1 MTMWT
6 IPALLIAFLAV
17 VQLAHVLR
25 SMHIDELDREAA
37 WLVRDHR
44 LQQLAARLAQ
54 APAVVRWSRSTQLT
68 NRIVLDIGGGEIEAR
83 CYHTPA
89 RQISVVTK
97 LFYRPS
103 VGWIIGIDGPNGP
116 ATLAAWLVDV
126 HPVRTA
132 R

>member
-1 MTMWT
+1 MWS
-6 IPALLIAFLAV
+6 IPVLLFVLLAGAQLQRV
-17 VQLAHVLR
+17 VR
-25 SMHIDELDREAA
+25 SMHVDELDREAA

-54 APAVVRWSRSTQLT
+54 APVVVRWSRSTQLT
-68 NRIVLDIGGGEIEAR
+68 NRIVLDIGGEEIEAR

-116 ATLAAWLVDV
+116 ATLAAWLIDV

>member
-1 MTMWT
+1 MWS
-6 IPALLIAFLAV
+6 IPVLLFVLLAGAQLMRV
-17 VQLAHVLR
+17 VR
-25 SMHIDELDREAA
+25 SMHVDELDREAA

-54 APAVVRWSRSTQLT
+54 APVVVRWSRSTQLT
-68 NRIVLDIGGGEIEAR
+68 NRIVLDIGGEEIEAR
-83 CYHTPA
+83 CYHTPT

>member
-1 MTMWT
+1 MWT
-6 IPALLIAFLAV
+6 IPVLLVAALAAAPLVRAV
-17 VQLAHVLR
+17 R
-25 SMHIDELDREAA
+25 SMHVDELDREAA

-68 NRIVLDIGGGEIEAR
+68 NRIVLDIGGEELEAR

-103 VGWIIGIDGPNGP
+103 VGWIIGVDGPNGP

>member
-1 MTMWT
+1 MWS
-6 IPALLIAFLAV
+6 IPVLLFVLLAGAQLPRV
-17 VQLAHVLR
+17 VR
-25 SMHIDELDREAA
+25 SMHVDELDREAV

-44 LQQLAARLAQ
+44 LQQLAARAQ
-54 APAVVRWSRSTQLT
+54 APVVVRWSRSTQLT
-68 NRIVLDIGGGEIEAR
+68 NRIVLDIGGEEIEAR
-83 CYHTPA
+83 RYHTPA

-116 ATLAAWLVDV
+116 ATLVAWLIDV

>member
-1 MTMWT
+1 MWT
-6 IPALLIAFLAV
+6 IPVLLVAALAAAPLLRV
-17 VQLAHVLR
+17 VR
-25 SMHIDELDREAA
+25 SMHVDELDREAA

-68 NRIVLDIGGGEIEAR
+68 NRIVLDIGGEELEAR
-83 CYHTPA
+83 CYHSPA

-103 VGWIIGIDGPNGP
+103 VGWIIGVDGPNGP

>member
-1 MTMWT
+1 MWS
-6 IPALLIAFLAV
+6 IPVLLFVLLAGAQLLRV
-17 VQLAHVLR
+17 VR
-25 SMHIDELDREAA
+25 SMHVDELDREAA

-68 NRIVLDIGGGEIEAR
+68 NRIVLDIGGEEIEAR

-116 ATLAAWLVDV
+116 ATLAAWLIDV

>member
-1 MTMWT
+1 MWT
-6 IPALLIAFLAV
+6 IPVLLVAALAAAELVRAV
-17 VQLAHVLR
+17 R
-25 SMHIDELDREAA
+25 SMHVDELDREAA

-68 NRIVLDIGGGEIEAR
+68 NRIVLDIGGEELEAR

-103 VGWIIGIDGPNGP
+103 VGWIIGVDGPNGP

>member
-1 MTMWT
+1 MWS
-6 IPALLIAFLAV
+6 IPVLLFVLLAGAQLQRV
-17 VQLAHVLR
+17 VR
-25 SMHIDELDREAA
+25 SMHVDELDREAA

-54 APAVVRWSRSTQLT
+54 APVVVRWSRSTQLT
-68 NRIVLDIGGGEIEAR
+68 NRIVLDIGGEEIEAR

-103 VGWIIGIDGPNGP
+103 VGWIIGVDGPNGP
-116 ATLAAWLVDV
+116 ATLAAWLIDV

>member
-1 MTMWT
+1 MWS
-6 IPALLIAFLAV
+6 IPVLLFVLLAGAELMRV
-17 VQLAHVLR
+17 VR
-25 SMHIDELDREAA
+25 SMHVDELDREAA

-54 APAVVRWSRSTQLT
+54 APVVVRWSRSTQLT
-68 NRIVLDIGGGEIEAR
+68 NRIVLDIGGEEIEAR

-89 RQISVVTK
+89 CQISVVTK

>member
-1 MTMWT
+1 MWS
-6 IPALLIAFLAV
+6 IPVLLFVLLAGAQLQRV
-17 VQLAHVLR
+17 VR
-25 SMHIDELDREAA
+25 SMHVDELDREAA

-54 APAVVRWSRSTQLT
+54 APVVVRWSRSTQLT
-68 NRIVLDIGGGEIEAR
+68 NRIVLDIGGEEIEAR

>member
-1 MTMWT
+1 MWT
-6 IPALLIAFLAV
+6 IPVLLVAALAAAPLLRAV
-17 VQLAHVLR
+17 K
-25 SMHIDELDREAA
+25 SMHVDELDREAA

-68 NRIVLDIGGGEIEAR
+68 NRIVLDIGGEELEAR
-83 CYHTPA
+83 CYHSPA

-103 VGWIIGIDGPNGP
+103 VGWIIGVDGPNGP

>member
-1 MTMWT
+1 MWS
-6 IPALLIAFLAV
+6 IPVLLFVLLAGAELMRV
-17 VQLAHVLR
+17 VR
-25 SMHIDELDREAA
+25 SMHVDELDREAA

-54 APAVVRWSRSTQLT
+54 APVVVRWSRSTQLT
-68 NRIVLDIGGGEIEAR
+68 NRIVLDIGGEEIEAR

-97 LFYRPS
+97 LLYRPS
-103 VGWIIGIDGPNGP
+103 VGWIIGIDGPTGP

>member
-1 MTMWT
+1 MWT
-6 IPALLIAFLAV
+6 IPVLLVAALAAAQLLRAV
-17 VQLAHVLR
+17 R
-25 SMHIDELDREAA
+25 SMHVDELDREAA

-68 NRIVLDIGGGEIEAR
+68 NRIVLDIGGEELEAR

-103 VGWIIGIDGPNGP
+103 VGWIIGVDGPNGP

>member
-1 MTMWT
+1 MWT
-6 IPALLIAFLAV
+6 IPVLLVAALAAAQLVRAV
-17 VQLAHVLR
+17 R
-25 SMHIDELDREAA
+25 SMHVDELDREAA

-68 NRIVLDIGGGEIEAR
+68 NRIVLDIGGEELEAR

-103 VGWIIGIDGPNGP
+103 VGWIIGVDGPNGP

>member
-1 MTMWT
+1 MWS
-6 IPALLIAFLAV
+6 IPVLLVASLAA
-17 VQLAHVLR
+17 VQLVR
-25 SMHIDELDREAA
+25 VVKSMSMDDLDCEAA
-37 WLVRDHR
+37 RLVRDDR

-54 APAVVRWSRSTQLT
+54 APVVVRWSRSTQLM
-68 NRIVLDIGGGEIEAR
+68 NRVLLDIGGEEIEAR

-103 VGWIIGIDGPNGP
+103 VGWIIGVDGPNGP
-116 ATLAAWLVDV
+116 ANLAAWLVDV

>member
-1 MTMWT
+1 MWT
-6 IPALLIAFLAV
+6 IPVLLVAALAAAQLVRAV
-17 VQLAHVLR
+17 R
-25 SMHIDELDREAA
+25 SMHVDELDREAA

-68 NRIVLDIGGGEIEAR
+68 NRIVLDIGGEELEAR
-83 CYHTPA
+83 CYHSPA

-103 VGWIIGIDGPNGP
+103 VGWIIGVDGPNGP

>member
-1 MTMWT
+1 MWT
-6 IPALLIAFLAV
+6 IPVLLVAALAAAPLLRAV
-17 VQLAHVLR
+17 R
-25 SMHIDELDREAA
+25 SMHVDELDREAA

-68 NRIVLDIGGGEIEAR
+68 NRIVLDIGGEELEAR
-83 CYHTPA
+83 CYHSPA

-103 VGWIIGIDGPNGP
+103 VGWIIGVDGPNGP

>member
-1 MTMWT
+1 MWS
-6 IPALLIAFLAV
+6 IPVLLFVLLAGAQLQRV
-17 VQLAHVLR
+17 VR
-25 SMHIDELDREAA
+25 SMHVDELDREAA

-54 APAVVRWSRSTQLT
+54 APVVVRWSRSTQLT
-68 NRIVLDIGGGEIEAR
+68 NRIVLDIGGEEIEAR

-116 ATLAAWLVDV
+116 ATLAAWLIDV
-126 HPVRTA
+126 HPARTA

>member
-1 MTMWT
+1 MWS
-6 IPALLIAFLAV
+6 IPVLLFVLLAGAQLMRV
-17 VQLAHVLR
+17 VR
-25 SMHIDELDREAA
+25 SMHVDELDREAA
-37 WLVRDHR
+37 WLGRDHR

-54 APAVVRWSRSTQLT
+54 APVVVRWSRSTQLT
-68 NRIVLDIGGGEIEAR
+68 NRIVLDIGGEEIEAR

-116 ATLAAWLVDV
+116 ATLAAWLIDV

>member
-1 MTMWT
+1 MWT
-6 IPALLIAFLAV
+6 IPVLLAASLAV
-17 VQLAHVLR
+17 AHLAHVLR
-25 SMHIDELDREAA
+25 SMHVDEVDREAA

-44 LQQLAARLAQ
+44 LQQLAARVAQ
-54 APAVVRWSRSTQLT
+54 APVVVRWSRSTQLT
-68 NRIVLDIGGGEIEAR
+68 NRIVLDIGGEELEAR

-97 LFYRPS
+97 LSYRPS

-116 ATLAAWLVDV
+116 ATLAAWLVDI

-132 R
+132 H

>member
-1 MTMWT
+1 MWT
-6 IPALLIAFLAV
+6 IPVLLVAALAASQLVRV
-17 VQLAHVLR
+17 VR
-25 SMHIDELDREAA
+25 SMHVDELDREAA

-68 NRIVLDIGGGEIEAR
+68 NRIVLDIGDEELEAR

-89 RQISVVTK
+89 RQIAVVTK

-103 VGWIIGIDGPNGP
+103 VGWIIGVDGPNGP

>member
-1 MTMWT
+1 MWS
-6 IPALLIAFLAV
+6 IPVLLFVLLAGAQLPRV
-17 VQLAHVLR
+17 VR
-25 SMHIDELDREAA
+25 SMHVDELDREAA

-54 APAVVRWSRSTQLT
+54 APVVVRWSRSTQLT
-68 NRIVLDIGGGEIEAR
+68 NRIVLDIGGEEIEAR

-116 ATLAAWLVDV
+116 ATLAAWLIDV

>member
-1 MTMWT
+1 MWS
-6 IPALLIAFLAV
+6 IPVLLVASLAA
-17 VQLAHVLR
+17 VQLVR
-25 SMHIDELDREAA
+25 VVKSMSVDDLDREAA
-37 WLVRDHR
+37 RLVRDDR
-44 LQQLAARLAQ
+44 LQQLAERLAQ
-54 APAVVRWSRSTQLT
+54 APVVVRWSRSTQLM
-68 NRIVLDIGGGEIEAR
+68 NRVLLDIGGEEIEAR

-97 LFYRPS
+97 LLYRPS
-103 VGWIIGIDGPNGP
+103 VGWIIGVDGPNGP

>member
-1 MTMWT
+1 MWS
-6 IPALLIAFLAV
+6 IPVLLFVLLAGAELPRV
-17 VQLAHVLR
+17 VR
-25 SMHIDELDREAA
+25 SMHVDELDREAA

-54 APAVVRWSRSTQLT
+54 APVVVRWSRSTQLT
-68 NRIVLDIGGGEIEAR
+68 NRIVLDIGGEEIEAR

-116 ATLAAWLVDV
+116 ATLAAWLIDV

>member
-1 MTMWT
+1 MWS
-6 IPALLIAFLAV
+6 IPVLLFVLLAGAQLLRV
-17 VQLAHVLR
+17 VR
-25 SMHIDELDREAA
+25 SMHVDELDREAA

-54 APAVVRWSRSTQLT
+54 APVVVRWSRSTQLT
-68 NRIVLDIGGGEIEAR
+68 NRIVLDIGGEEIEAR
-83 CYHTPA
+83 RYHTPA

-116 ATLAAWLVDV
+116 ATLAAWLIDV

>member
-1 MTMWT
+1 MWT
-6 IPALLIAFLAV
+6 IPVLLVAALAAAPLLRAV
-17 VQLAHVLR
+17 R
-25 SMHIDELDREAA
+25 SMHVDELDREAA

-68 NRIVLDIGGGEIEAR
+68 NRIVLDIGGEELEAR
-83 CYHTPA
+83 CYHSPA

-103 VGWIIGIDGPNGP
+103 VGWIIGVDGPNGP
-116 ATLAAWLVDV
+116 ETLAAWLVDV

>member
-1 MTMWT
+1 MWT
-6 IPALLIAFLAV
+6 IPVLLVAALAAAPLVRAV
-17 VQLAHVLR
+17 R
-25 SMHIDELDREAA
+25 SMHVDELDREAA

-54 APAVVRWSRSTQLT
+54 APAVVQGSRSTQLT
-68 NRIVLDIGGGEIEAR
+68 NRIVLDIGGEELEAR

-103 VGWIIGIDGPNGP
+103 VGWIIGVDGPNGP

-126 HPVRTA
+126 HPVRAA

>member
-1 MTMWT
+1 MWT
-6 IPALLIAFLAV
+6 IPVLLVAALAAAPLVRAV
-17 VQLAHVLR
+17 R
-25 SMHIDELDREAA
+25 SMHVDELDREAA

-54 APAVVRWSRSTQLT
+54 APAVVQGSRSTQLT
-68 NRIVLDIGGGEIEAR
+68 NRIVLDIGGEELEAR

-103 VGWIIGIDGPNGP
+103 VGWIIGVDGPNGP

>member
-1 MTMWT
+1 MWT
-6 IPALLIAFLAV
+6 IPVLLVAALAAAQLLRAV
-17 VQLAHVLR
+17 R
-25 SMHIDELDREAA
+25 SMHVDELDREAA

-68 NRIVLDIGGGEIEAR
+68 NRIVLDIGGEELEAR
-83 CYHTPA
+83 CYHSPA

-103 VGWIIGIDGPNGP
+103 VGWIIGVDGPNGP

>member
-1 MTMWT
+1 MWS
-6 IPALLIAFLAV
+6 IPVLLFVLLAGAELTRLV
-17 VQLAHVLR
+17 K
-25 SMHIDELDREAA
+25 SMHVDELDREAA

-54 APAVVRWSRSTQLT
+54 APVVVRWSRSTQLT
-68 NRIVLDIGGGEIEAR
+68 NRIVLDIGGEEIEAR